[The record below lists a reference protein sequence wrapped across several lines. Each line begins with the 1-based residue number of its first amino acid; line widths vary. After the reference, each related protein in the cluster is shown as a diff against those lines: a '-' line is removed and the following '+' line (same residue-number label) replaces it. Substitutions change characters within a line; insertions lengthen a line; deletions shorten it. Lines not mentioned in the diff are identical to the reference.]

1 MSLDEVTFI
10 ARVVR
15 VKGPKEGKQYSTY
28 RITIPK
34 PIAEAM
40 ALEEGA
46 YLQVYIKKMNI
57 QTPTQLK
64 RRGRK

>member
-46 YLQVYIKKMNI
+46 YLQVHIKKMNI
-57 QTPTQLK
+57 GAVIKIK
-64 RRGRK
+64 RGKKK